1 MSLLEKQV
9 AASLNENAL
18 NKRLVNNSYKAVVDA
33 NKFKETSRKP
43 QKIIYGKSSLL
54 DKIITS
60 NLNENAVN
68 KRLEQISYSAIDGQR
83 QTGTPYAPEGVQM
96 LGQMGQ
102 EKPLEAIT
110 KEMIKE
116 YQEEEQKPFMVDG
129 EARKYMKADYQPIL
143 QVPQSLDE
151 IKDDLRIV
159 YKNKVATAKTIK
171 DAEEYLKT
179 ADEYYR
185 GLIRDINVFGMT
197 DAKQK
202 EKEQTERHI
211 IQEKMK
217 YDKLRNQMDKYEY
230 ELKRLMNE
238 GKEIKRQNALIP
250 EKNREEVA
258 KYEQSLLQS
267 NRNRLN
273 LQQQPYESD
282 MDYYKRLQEIEKEKV
297 NPALYKQYSVNK
309 ASKELK
315 PKLENLFK
323 DESMIEGVIK
333 SLSENDKMIINKNF
347 DKIEKEFIN
356 KYGYNPSMNTK
367 MAVNA
372 VLEPLA
378 DTSSKI
384 KALIQR
390 KNAQDLYI
398 PDLKSKQES
407 EAQQEAF
414 ETLRGVFKRKKI
426 EPKYA
431 RVVEK
436 SRQIEE
442 EKAQQD
448 AFETL
453 KGVFKRKK
461 IEPKYARV
469 VKKSREMEAQQ
480 IEEGKAATNIQKMF
494 RGRLARSKQQAKMD
508 ELASQKKALS
518 KISSAFSRSLVQP
531 EVRDILEQQG
541 AINVL
546 KSAIL
551 RSNYQPKL
559 RALKEVIE
567 KKEAKKKEKQYMR
580 TQEAYLQDIEKRLP
594 MIEGWVDYIKE
605 QQEKEIAPQKK
616 LLEREM
622 MSKPASLIQR
632 VVRGHRGRKEYENV
646 KADRLVQLS
655 MEAQQRGQ
663 LSPSATA
670 LSGATTV
677 AEQVEAG
684 LRKPRSDIGV
694 LRGEYSGARKAIVRT
709 FMEGLSPEEKS
720 AWNKIR
726 RVGGMTEEDFMK
738 RLTKEREE
746 RQGAKSSAA
755 AEPEK
760 KLSPME
766 KALQEK
772 IAKQLKKVEKTEP
785 SAATARAASTQSP
798 PRAEKEKTPS
808 PPRAIPATRTTKTKT
823 LAEQLAE
830 KKLKKTEKPEGSGLR
845 KPKRRQ
851 SKVSSKDKKKN
862 RLQLVVSQIKAGNTN
877 PKLIVE
883 VNKLYKD
890 LYDIDNA
897 IMLLK

>member
-9 AASLNENAL
+9 TASLNENAL

-96 LGQMGQ
+96 LGQMGR
-102 EKPLEAIT
+102 EKPLTAIT
-110 KEMIKE
+110 KEMIKD

-151 IKDDLRIV
+151 IKDDIRIV

-211 IQEKMK
+211 LQEKMK

-309 ASKELK
+309 ASFELK

-407 EAQQEAF
+407 EAQQDAF
-414 ETLRGVFKRKKI
+414 ETLKGVFKRKKI

-442 EKAQQD
+442 EKAQQ
-448 AFETL
+448 
-453 KGVFKRKK
+453 
-461 IEPKYARV
+461 
-469 VKKSREMEAQQ
+469 
-480 IEEGKAATNIQKMF
+480 GKDDLA
-494 RGRLARSKQQAKMD
+494 LARSKQQAKMD
-508 ELASQKKALS
+508 ETANQKKAIETLRGVFKRKKIEPEYAKVVEKSRQIEGENRGRSARVIQRAIS
-518 KISSAFSRSLVQP
+518 KYAKRSVAAKREKSELAKKMLEEYSPQSTIAELRTSPAKTDKFPLYILP
-531 EVRDILEQQG
+531 EELKKREDAIKIEKALQRRQKILEGQ
-541 AINVL
+541 
-546 KSAIL
+546 
-551 RSNYQPKL
+551 
-559 RALKEVIE
+559 
-567 KKEAKKKEKQYMR
+567 
-580 TQEAYLQDIEKRLP
+580 
-594 MIEGWVDYIKE
+594 
-605 QQEKEIAPQKK
+605 
-616 LLEREM
+616 
-622 MSKPASLIQR
+622 
-632 VVRGHRGRKEYENV
+632 
-646 KADRLVQLS
+646 
-655 MEAQQRGQ
+655 EAQQEEASTTLQQYFKDIKDRYK
-663 LSPSATA
+663 LREAVRREIAERKPIYVSSPTTASA

-677 AEQVEAG
+677 AEQAEAR
-684 LRKPRSDIGV
+684 LRKPRSDIG
-694 LRGEYSGARKAIVRT
+694 LERGPYTTSKSVEKQ
-709 FMEGLSPEEKS
+709 FMKTLTPEEQS
-720 AWNKIR
+720 AWWLARRHKIKQTQF
-726 RVGGMTEEDFMK
+726 VKETMK
-738 RLTKEREE
+738 QRQDT
-746 RQGAKSSAA
+746 QGAK
-755 AEPEK
+755 
-760 KLSPME
+760 
-766 KALQEK
+766 
-772 IAKQLKKVEKTEP
+772 
-785 SAATARAASTQSP
+785 
-798 PRAEKEKTPS
+798 
-808 PPRAIPATRTTKTKT
+808 
-823 LAEQLAE
+823 
-830 KKLKKTEKPEGSGLR
+830 GSGLKR
-845 KPKRRQ
+845 KTPQKRRA
-851 SKVSSKDKKKN
+851 KVSLDEKKKD
-862 RLQLVVSQIKAGNTN
+862 RLQLVAAQIKAGNTN
-877 PKLIVE
+877 PRLIVE
-883 VNKLYKD
+883 LNKLYKD
-890 LYDIDNA
+890 LYGINDA

>member
-9 AASLNENAL
+9 TASLNENAL

-211 IQEKMK
+211 LQEKMK

-407 EAQQEAF
+407 EAQQ
-414 ETLRGVFKRKKI
+414 
-426 EPKYA
+426 
-431 RVVEK
+431 
-436 SRQIEE
+436 
-442 EKAQQD
+442 D

-622 MSKPASLIQR
+622 MSKPVSLIQR

-694 LRGEYSGARKAIVRT
+694 PRGEYSGARKAIVRT

-766 KALQEK
+766 KALQER